1 MKIII
6 NDIRHFGSYIPKM
19 FFIDM
24 FTTITP
30 TNPYKEISVKLCFF
44 FLLNIRKKLEI
55 FMGGGGII

>member
-24 FTTITP
+24 FTTITC
-30 TNPYKEISVKLCFF
+30 IGQVKVD
-44 FLLNIRKKLEI
+44 NKI
-55 FMGGGGII
+55 